1 MGKQEITG
9 VRKPIPRERAPA
21 PPPPR
26 NPAPKPEPKGPLPSA
41 PTAATQGSHAGGVQA
56 PEGFLLV
63 PPIQKSQIQRRE
75 PSADVS
81 AGPGSTWIVPGGLYE
96 DKYNG
101 MGFALMVGAAIGKDG
116 KVFGTIRAAND
127 QVLHMTH
134 GPRGEGNNMRGWV
147 LVDDHGI
154 EYVCPTDTTAGGWR
168 RRAPP
173 GSAPATE

>member
-1 MGKQEITG
+1 MGKPEIAG
-9 VRKPIPRERAPA
+9 IKKPVPRERAPA
-21 PPPPR
+21 PPPR
-26 NPAPKPEPKGPLPSA
+26 SPAPKPEPKKPLPPATASA
-41 PTAATQGSHAGGVQA
+41 QGSGAGGVQA

-101 MGFALMVGAAIGKDG
+101 MGFAVMLGAAIGKDG
-116 KVFGTIRAAND
+116 KVYGTIRAAND
-127 QVLHMTH
+127 QVFHMTH

-154 EYVCPTDTTAGGWR
+154 EYVCPTDTTVGGWR
-168 RRAPP
+168 RRVPSEP
-173 GSAPATE
+173 APATE